1 MSNLS
6 KAVALAAIGSGAML
20 ASGAVMAAGTPLPG
34 LFTINTASNITDVI
48 AGTLTDCP
56 PGSTCQ
62 DLPGTSPG
70 IVMRS
75 VTNGATTYIQTIIA
89 EDTVAQGLFANEQ
102 DAQQGIQGAQN
113 ATNIAQKMIIDD
125 HNGFTANHVLVG
137 DGFAAAVAAAGQDPW
152 YVLNQQIV
160 SQGTTMKVRIQGAIT
175 GGGGNVNDAGT
186 GATDADRKVAI
197 DQVGG
202 AGFGEFRYRW
212 ANTPTGGPLNADLY
226 GGLGGGI
233 VSTGAAGTRLGA
245 LYIHQ
250 AVLSDLNKVDPGNT
264 SDFGLM
270 KYFSGLGTAS
280 LMSTQGTSDPDA
292 IVGMD
297 LLTGNSLTL
306 APDETDGYGTWGTG
320 STAENVFGVMAD
332 LTDFDNQSFMP

>member
-1 MSNLS
+1 MSNLT

-20 ASGAVMAAGTPLPG
+20 ASGAGMAAGTPLPG

-56 PGSTCQ
+56 VGSTCQ

-75 VTNGATTYIQTIIA
+75 VTNGAITYIQTIIA
-89 EDTVAQGLFANEQ
+89 EDGANGLFANEQ

-113 ATNIAQKMIIDD
+113 ATNIAQKMLMDD
-125 HNGFTANHVLVG
+125 HAGFTANHTFVG
-137 DGFAAAVAAAGQDPW
+137 DGFAALVPGGTGNDPW

-160 SQGTTMKVRIQGAIT
+160 SQGTTMKVRVQGPIT
-175 GGGGNVNDAGT
+175 GAGGNVNDQNNN
-186 GATDADRKVAI
+186 RKVYI

-202 AGFGEFRYRW
+202 AGIGEFRYRW
-212 ANTPTGGPLNADLY
+212 ANTPATAQNVDLY
-226 GGLGGGI
+226 GGLSSGI
-233 VSTGAAGTRLGA
+233 ANTGTTNTNVGA

-250 AVLSDLNKVDPGNT
+250 AVTADLNKVDPGNDN
-264 SDFGLM
+264 DFGLM
-270 KYFSGLGTAS
+270 KYFGDTAALS
-280 LMSTQGTSDPDA
+280 ATSNMTTLGTSDPDA
-292 IVGMD
+292 IVEMD

-306 APDETDGYGTWGTG
+306 AADAADGYGTWGTG
-320 STAENVFGVMAD
+320 SNAEAVFGAIND
-332 LTDFDNQSFMP
+332 LTDFDTTSFMP

>member
-1 MSNLS
+1 MSKLS
-6 KAVALAAIGSGAML
+6 KAVALATIGSGAML

-102 DAQQGIQGAQN
+102 DAQQGVQGAQN

-125 HNGFTANHVLVG
+125 HNGFTANHTLVG

-175 GGGGNVNDAGT
+175 GGGGNVTDGT
-186 GATDADRKVAI
+186 GVAVADQNRRVAI

-202 AGFGEFRYRW
+202 TGFGEFRYRW
-212 ANTPTGGPLNADLY
+212 ANMTAADAGNDLY
-226 GGLGGGI
+226 GGLGGG
-233 VSTGAAGTRLGA
+233 VVTGAVGDNVGA

-270 KYFSGLGTAS
+270 KYFTGLGNAS
-280 LMSTQGTSDPDA
+280 AMSTQGTSDPDA